1 MGLDLDWAI
10 GSGGIMSCEAAKKAT
25 GSGVVKRATSKKSAS
40 TKKAKASG
48 KGKPKAKSSL
58 RVVASKSKAK
68 KKSTVQSEEE
78 RVAQLILD
86 HRENGRKLA
95 RSILR
100 RWRVRMP
107 TDEIDSIVDLA
118 LCEAAR
124 RYSEERG
131 ATFMTFFFYHLRGHL
146 VRSVARAAQANNIF
160 MAFAQ
165 NIGIDPGDWH
175 HVNNEVIWTYAP
187 DTMIFGQRDAETPEH
202 NVLRKEK
209 LKQCREAITKL
220 DELEQEIIY
229 RSFQS
234 EQPLVNIARS
244 LGYSRCH
251 VSRVKKAA
259 LERLKVILEETA
271 DGVRPYDGG
280 RELNAGSMKSPVL
293 GRGRTKRRGRRRSI
307 GRNERLSNNR
317 SSANQAA

>member
-1 MGLDLDWAI
+1 
-10 GSGGIMSCEAAKKAT
+10 MSCEAAKKPT
-25 GSGVVKRATSKKSAS
+25 GQGTAKSKTS
-40 TKKAKASG
+40 TR
-48 KGKPKAKSSL
+48 AKSSKSRKTTKGTKAKTSSAL
-58 RVVASKSKAK
+58 RVVEKKAEAGK
-68 KKSTVQSEEE
+68 KPTAQTEEE

-131 ATFMTFFFYHLRGHL
+131 ATFMTFYFYHLRGHL

-160 MAFAQ
+160 MAFAK
-165 NIGIDPGDWH
+165 NIGIDPGDWQ

-187 DTMIFGQRDAETPEH
+187 DTMVFGQRDAETPEH
-202 NVLRKEK
+202 SVLRKEK

-220 DELEQEIIY
+220 DTLEREIIY
-229 RSFQS
+229 RSFQG

-251 VSRVKKAA
+251 VSREKKAA
-259 LERLKVILEETA
+259 LERLKVILEESA
-271 DGVRPYDGG
+271 DEARSIDNG
-280 RELNAGSMKSPVL
+280 RSATPNSSSATLS
-293 GRGRTKRRGRRRSI
+293 RGRTKRRARRRNI
-307 GRNERLSNNR
+307 GRNARAAAGG
-317 SSANQAA
+317 SSATRAA